1 MCRKATSPNRANA
14 HANCI
19 QLQRFGPA
27 LPRRDADEPANE
39 WGDAGMTDFV
49 VIRDEFFWT
58 RVCSVKWRE
67 GWEGYL

>member
-1 MCRKATSPNRANA
+1 
-14 HANCI
+14 
-19 QLQRFGPA
+19 
-27 LPRRDADEPANE
+27 
-39 WGDAGMTDFV
+39 MTDFV